1 MSRRRHKYE
10 NWPTQTVSEEEN
22 ICALCGRP
30 LGKTTQ
36 KHHLVPKSQGGTE
49 TIPLHAI
56 CHRKIHALFNE
67 KELARDFCTIEALLA
82 NEEIQKFVKWVV
94 GKHPDFYRRTLRKK
108 R

>member
-1 MSRRRHKYE
+1 MPKRRHKYE
-10 NWPTQTVSEEEN
+10 NWPSDDAPEAEKN
-22 ICALCGRP
+22 CALCGRP

-67 KELARDFCTIEALLA
+67 KELARSFCTIEALLA
-82 NEEIQKFVKWVV
+82 NEEIQTFVNWVAN
-94 GKHPDFYRRTLRKK
+94 KHPDFYRRTSSKK